1 MGSER
6 SFGQMNLLSSY
17 LENYIAC
24 GHCLSLI
31 THQTLSSTLDPHTI
45 LRKGKAGS
53 VKSDLC
59 KNEAGENKWLA
70 KDDTV
75 CSGGWTGMRSQVS
88 IGSLP
93 SPSFVVLFMCLCV

>member
-24 GHCLSLI
+24 GHRLSLI

-45 LRKGKAGS
+45 LGKGKAGF

-75 CSGGWTGMRSQVS
+75 CS
-88 IGSLP
+88 
-93 SPSFVVLFMCLCV
+93 